1 MSNSRYYVVGNNDVW
16 TIQYN
21 DAENDQH
28 KSSKETALFAI
39 AAAQKLGMRGECSHV
54 CVLDDDGRLQCKW
67 SYNQALHLS
76 RTHFDSSTQV
86 PSCFN

>member
-39 AAAQKLGMRGECSHV
+39 AAAQKLGMRGERAHV
-54 CVLDDDGRLQCKW
+54 CMLDDDGRLRCTW
-67 SYNQALHLS
+67 SYNRERSALTAPPLLS
-76 RTHFDSSTQV
+76 RAEV
-86 PSCFN
+86 IE